1 MSRPM
6 PVLEKKIGNCKGAAG
21 YIELVTVFFAL
32 LVIFG
37 TYVTIARIAMV
48 RMSIMDITRSELR
61 VMEITGKY
69 TRDNLENIQSRVR
82 NLLGSSADV
91 KVSVWHGDEDEIEEV
106 QVSSE
111 FQYREKITIEVI
123 AISTIRLP
131 GLDMDIA
138 TIPIEYKASYT
149 GTGQRYWK
157 PQSED

>member
-37 TYVTIARIAMV
+37 TYITIARIAMV
-48 RMSIMDITRSELR
+48 RMAVMDITRSELR

-69 TRDNLENIQSRVR
+69 TQENFENIQSRVK
-82 NLLGSSADV
+82 NLLGSSAGV
-91 KVSVWHGDEDEIEEV
+91 EVSVWRVDGEV
-106 QVSSE
+106 QVSSD

-123 AISTIRLP
+123 ATSGIRLP
-131 GLDMDIA
+131 GLDMVIA
-138 TIPIEYKASYT
+138 EIPIEYKASYT
-149 GTGQRYWK
+149 GTSQRYWK
-157 PQSED
+157 PQ